1 MATRTILS
9 LMSTVVVLGIVA
21 ACGGGQPPAE
31 SPEVTPE
38 PSEASP
44 PPATE
49 PSDGSDAGADTH
61 TMPDGTTMP
70 GSEHGEGTRE
80 HGGHQH

>member
-1 MATRTILS
+1 MAMRTVIS
-9 LMSTVVVLGIVA
+9 LTSTAVVMSIVA

-31 SPEVTPE
+31 SPEVTPDS
-38 PSEASP
+38 SEAP

-61 TMPDGTTMP
+61 TMPDGTIMP
-70 GSEHGEGTRE
+70 GSEHGEGTDE

>member
-1 MATRTILS
+1 MATRIVLS
-9 LMSTVVVLGIVA
+9 LSTTAVVLGIVA

-38 PSEASP
+38 SSEAP

-70 GSEHGEGTRE
+70 GSEHGEGTGD
-80 HGGHQH
+80 HGHQH